1 MWNPPIAL
9 TSEEQKIVARTRKTR
24 KFFVF
29 LREHRHELLDADF
42 QHILAQS
49 SRLEPGGQEPVDAGL
64 LALAT
69 LLQAYCHVGDR
80 DAVELTVMDKR
91 WQLVLDCLG
100 AEQPPFSQGTLFN
113 FRMRL
118 IAHNL
123 DKTLLDRTVALAEHT
138 GGFGAR
144 QLRAVLDSTP
154 LFGAGRV
161 EDTLNLLGHALRKAC
176 GLAAQELGT
185 SAAAVMEAAGLTL
198 VGHSSLKAA
207 LDLDWGEPS
216 ARGRALGLVLEEVTR
231 WQNWLERQHTRAA
244 QEPPIESPIKEVME
258 TITQIITQDTEPDP
272 ASGPGRRRIKQ
283 HVAPDRRISI
293 EDKDMRHGRKSSAK
307 TFNGFKEHF
316 AVDLDSKVTREVV
329 VRPANEPE
337 HEAVELLVE
346 TLEKAPGL
354 RQLDIDLGYMASPR
368 IAQWAEQGVYI
379 IARPWPQ
386 VGPLFTKKEFTL
398 DFAVMRVT
406 CPNGQSVP
414 MVPGKDVQFPAAA
427 CDACALRAQCTK
439 ATHGHGRSLSIR
451 EDELFQQ
458 KLRTKMKTQR
468 GRAALRKR
476 TAVEHI
482 IAHQLTH
489 QGRRA
494 RYKGLRKNQFDGRRH
509 AAVSNLQVAAH
520 YEEEHRLAS

>member
-9 TSEEQKIVARTRKTR
+9 TPQEQTIAARTRKTR

-29 LREHRHELLDADF
+29 LREHRHELLDAAF
-42 QHILAQS
+42 QHLLAHS
-49 SRLEPGGQEPVDAGL
+49 YSPELGGQEPVEAGL

-69 LLQAYCHVGDR
+69 LLQAYSNVSDR

-91 WQLVLDCLG
+91 WQMVLDCLG

-123 DKTLLDRTVALAEHT
+123 DKTLLDRTVALAEKT

-144 QLRAVLDSTP
+144 QLRAALDSTP

-161 EDTLNLLGHALRKAC
+161 EDPLNLLGHALHKAV
-176 GLAAQELGT
+176 GLAAQELDIST
-185 SAAAVMEAAGLTL
+185 AAVMEAAGLTL

-207 LDLDWGEPS
+207 LDLDWGEPR
-216 ARGRALGLVLEEVTR
+216 ARARALGLVLDEVAR
-231 WQNWLERQHTRAA
+231 WQQWLEQQHTLAA
-244 QEPPIESPIKEVME
+244 QDPPIKEVMD

-272 ASGPGRRRIKQ
+272 EGGPGGRRITP

-293 EDKDMRHGRKSSAK
+293 EDPDMRHGRKSSAK
-307 TFNGFKEHF
+307 TFHGFKEHMV
-316 AVDLDSKVTREVV
+316 VDLDSKVIREVV

-337 HEAVELLVE
+337 HAVVERLAE
-346 TLEKAPGL
+346 TLEQAPGL
-354 RQLDIDLGYMASPR
+354 RQLDIDLGYMTSPR
-368 IAQWAEQGVYI
+368 IGQWAEQGVYI
-379 IARPWPQ
+379 IARPWPC
-386 VGPLFTKKEFTL
+386 GGSLFSKQDFPF
-398 DFAVMRVT
+398 DFAHGTVT
-406 CPNGQSVP
+406 CPGGQRVP
-414 MVPGKDVQFPAAA
+414 MTPGSTVTFPARA
-427 CDACALRAQCTK
+427 CDTCPQRAQCTTAK
-439 ATHGHGRSLSIR
+439 LGHGRTLTIR
-451 EDELFQQ
+451 EDEPFQQ
-458 KLRTKMKTQR
+458 KLRAKLRTKR

-476 TAVEHI
+476 TAVEHA
-482 IAHQLTH
+482 IAHQLAQ

-520 YEEEHRLAS
+520 YAEDHQLAS